1 MDNLSLE
8 VLGELRRNAILL
20 RRSFR
25 GGHGQLTLNVGGQ
38 SRMLTILTE
47 NPGISQKALADL
59 LHIRPQTLGE
69 QLVKLEASGLIRREA
84 NPYDKRVSNLFLT
97 DEGVA
102 AAQGVQE
109 KSDETMTRI
118 FAGMEEAELEQL
130 LALVQKLNA
139 AIESNVD
146 MEEMAPPPH
155 HHHGHHGH
163 HGHPGPFDPHEC
175 HGHHG
180 PFGPRGP
187 HCHHGHPGPHGPHCP
202 HGPFG
207 PWGCRPPED

>member
-97 DEGVA
+97 EEGVA

-146 MEEMAPPPH
+146 MSEMAPPPPH
-155 HHHGHHGH
+155 HHHGHHGPH
-163 HGHPGPFDPHEC
+163 GPFSPHEC
-175 HGHHG
+175 PGHHG

-187 HCHHGHPGPHGPHCP
+187 HCHHGHHGPHDPHCP

-207 PWGCRPPED
+207 PWGCRPPEE